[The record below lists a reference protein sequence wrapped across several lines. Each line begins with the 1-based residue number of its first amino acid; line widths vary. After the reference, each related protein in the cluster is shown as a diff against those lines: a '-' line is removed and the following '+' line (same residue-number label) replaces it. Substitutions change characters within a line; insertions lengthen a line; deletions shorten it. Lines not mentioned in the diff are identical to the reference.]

1 MNFGNMGFMEIL
13 LILVV
18 VLLLFGAKRLP
29 EIGASMGKGIRE
41 FKKSITDVDR
51 SLREPERD
59 ARLDREYG
67 ADRIQNPASQAQAQE
82 ERPEPKRLLG

>member
-41 FKKSITDVDR
+41 FKKSISDVDR

-59 ARLDREYG
+59 ARVERGYEGGIASPARE
-67 ADRIQNPASQAQAQE
+67 AQSEE
-82 ERPEPKRLLG
+82 ERPEPKRLLS